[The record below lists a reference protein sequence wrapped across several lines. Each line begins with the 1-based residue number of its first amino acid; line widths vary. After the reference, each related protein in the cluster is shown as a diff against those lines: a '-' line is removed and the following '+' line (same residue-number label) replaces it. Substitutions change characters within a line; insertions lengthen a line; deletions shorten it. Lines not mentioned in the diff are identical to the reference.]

1 MAGPLPV
8 GLLDGAMAPLATLRI
23 SPLDR
28 GFLYADAVYEVI
40 PVYDGRPFLLFEHLA
55 RLDRSLRE
63 LSIPQPHTPQ
73 QWLTLLVDL
82 IAANGGGNMYVYLQ
96 VSRGAEWGR
105 NHAIPTGLVPT
116 VFAFAAEL
124 PSEEAPEEAH
134 GVHAVTAP
142 DCRWSR
148 CDIKSTN
155 LLGNV
160 LAKTAATA
168 AGATETIFL
177 ADGELREGSSSAI
190 LVVKGDVVRAPLE
203 TNAILPSTSRLLALK
218 LAAQA
223 GLRVDVGP
231 VAVADL
237 RSADEVWMCSATRAL
252 VPIVT
257 IDKRPVG
264 DGRPGRHWRSLRTRL
279 DAFRMAVASQPP
291 MDPLD

>member
-1 MAGPLPV
+1 MAGPLPI
-8 GLLDGAMAPLATLRI
+8 GFLDGTMAPLGTLRI

-40 PVYDGRPFLLFEHLA
+40 PVYGGRPFLLAEHLA
-55 RLDRSLRE
+55 RLDRSLGE
-63 LSIPQPHTPQ
+63 LSIPLPHTPQ
-73 QWLTLLVDL
+73 QWLALLLDL
-82 IAANGGGNMYVYLQ
+82 IAANGGGDMYVYLQ

-124 PSEEAPEEAH
+124 PAEEAAGEAR
-134 GVHAVTAP
+134 GVRAVTAP
-142 DCRWSR
+142 DCRWAR

-160 LAKTAATA
+160 LAKTTAAA

-190 LVVKGDVVRAPLE
+190 LVVKGDTVRAPVE
-203 TNAILPSTSRLLALK
+203 TNAILPSTSRRLALK
-218 LAAQA
+218 LATEA

-231 VAVADL
+231 VATTDL
-237 RSADEVWMCSATRAL
+237 RSADEVWMCNATRAL
-252 VPIVT
+252 LAVVT
-257 IDKRPVG
+257 VDDQPVG
-264 DGRPGRHWRSLRTRL
+264 DGRPGRHWRTLKGRL
-279 DAFRMAVASQPP
+279 DAFRRAVASRPP
-291 MDPLD
+291 LDPLD